1 MWHVEQLRP
10 SMVAK
15 QIVHDWASNELPHY
29 AEPARCALRS
39 VWVTGIRRAMRG
51 IPQGRR
57 GT

>member
-1 MWHVEQLRP
+1 MGQRELWHVEQLRP

-39 VWVTGIRRAMRG
+39 VWVM
-51 IPQGRR
+51 GRR